1 MTCVYTECV
10 IDDAIG
16 DAAAAGKLLDV
27 DLGKGQLSLDTDCNN
42 IMTIAAA
49 GCNISYHHSTM
60 ELTLTFAKLIKISID

>member
-49 GCNISYHHSTM
+49 GTT
-60 ELTLTFAKLIKISID
+60 TLERTL